1 MIRRVWPRPLRNTV
15 QAADRITM
23 RTATLT
29 QLGLLFVLALIS
41 GCAVQGRPFEKASIP
56 PDRAEIYLYRPYS
69 FAGSLLRPPVVCDDS
84 VARIGPGG
92 YQVFVVHPGKI
103 ICHTETETADEV
115 EIDARPGG
123 VYYLKEEIGWGVAI
137 GHPHLYPMDT
147 DNAMTEIQ
155 QCCVLE
161 PAS

>member
-1 MIRRVWPRPLRNTV
+1 MPTKR
-15 QAADRITM
+15 
-23 RTATLT
+23 LT
-29 QLGLLFVLALIS
+29 RLALLCAIALIA
-41 GCAVQGRPFEKASIP
+41 GCAVQGRPFEKASAP

-69 FAGSLLRPPVVCDDS
+69 YAGSLLHPPVVCDDS

-103 ICHTETETADEV
+103 ICHSETETADAV

-137 GHPHLYPMDT
+137 GHPHLYPMDS
-147 DNAMTEIQ
+147 DNAQTEIQ
-155 QCCVLE
+155 QCCVMEE

>member
-1 MIRRVWPRPLRNTV
+1 M
-15 QAADRITM
+15 AAQR
-23 RTATLT
+23 ATRFA
-29 QLGLLFVLALIS
+29 LLCAMTLIA
-41 GCAVQGRPFEKASIP
+41 GCAVQGRPFEKASAP

-69 FAGSLLRPPVVCDDS
+69 YAGSLLRPPVVCDDS

-115 EIDARPGG
+115 EIEARAGG

-137 GHPHLYPMDT
+137 GHPHLYPMDS
-147 DNAMTEIQ
+147 DNAQTEIQ
-155 QCCVLE
+155 QCCVME
-161 PAS
+161 PSS

>member
-1 MIRRVWPRPLRNTV
+1 MLC
-15 QAADRITM
+15 
-23 RTATLT
+23 AT
-29 QLGLLFVLALIS
+29 ALIA
-41 GCAVQGRPFEKASIP
+41 GCAVQGRPFEKESIP

-69 FAGSLLRPPVVCDDS
+69 YAGSLLHPPVVCDDS

-103 ICHTETETADEV
+103 ICHSETETADAV

-137 GHPHLYPMDT
+137 GHPHLYPMDS
-147 DNAMTEIQ
+147 DNAQTEIQ
-155 QCCVLE
+155 QCCVMEE
-161 PAS
+161 PSS